1 MSEQVR
7 IALVG
12 ATGLV
17 GRAIIEQSVGRAD
30 YRLLALARR
39 EVPVPTGATM
49 DVVVAEPT
57 AWGEVMGKFR
67 PQVLI
72 SALGTTI
79 GKMGGDKDAFRA
91 IDFDLVVDTARAA
104 HEHGVER
111 CVVVS
116 SVNADP
122 RAKMFYPKVKG
133 EAEQALMK
141 IGFKRLDLLR
151 PGLLRGKRADDP
163 RFLEKAAMVVSPLT
177 DLLMQGKYRSLRSI
191 SAQDVAQ
198 AALVLAHR
206 KANGRFSHEHDA
218 LKLAAGELPR
228 LSGAVGEA

>member
-1 MSEQVR
+1 MSDQVR

-17 GRAIIEQSVGRAD
+17 GQEIIEASVGRAD

-39 EVPVPTGATM
+39 EVPVPKGATM
-49 DVVVAEPT
+49 DVVVAEP
-57 AWGEVMGKFR
+57 AEWGEVMGRFH

-91 IDFDLVVDTARAA
+91 VDFDLVVGTARAA
-104 HEHGVER
+104 HAHGVER

-122 RAKMFYPKVKG
+122 QAKMFYPKVKG

-151 PGLLRGKRADDP
+151 PGLLRGRRTDDP

-177 DLLMQGKYRSLRSI
+177 DLMMLGKYRSLRSI

-198 AALVLAHR
+198 AALALAHR
-206 KANGRFSHEHDA
+206 RANGRFGHEHDA
-218 LKLAAGELPR
+218 LKLAASELPR
-228 LSGAVGEA
+228 VSGVQGEE

>member
-17 GRAIIEQSVGRAD
+17 GRAIIELSVGRAD
-30 YRLLALARR
+30 CRLLALARR
-39 EVPVPTGATM
+39 EVPVPAGATM
-49 DVVVAEPT
+49 DVVVAGPT
-57 AWGEVMGKFR
+57 AWGEVMGTFR

-79 GKMGGDKDAFRA
+79 GKMGGDREAFRA
-91 IDFDLVVDTARAA
+91 VDYDLVVDTARAA

-122 RAKMFYPKVKG
+122 RAKMFYPRVKG

-141 IGFKRLDLLR
+141 LGFKRLDLLR
-151 PGLLRGKRADDP
+151 PGLLRGKRTDDP
-163 RFLEKAAMVVSPLT
+163 RLLEKAAMAVSPLT

-191 SAQDVAQ
+191 PAQEVAQ
-198 AALVLAHR
+198 AALALAHR

-218 LKLAAGELPR
+218 LKLAAGELSR
-228 LSGAVGEA
+228 LSGAQGDG

>member
-1 MSEQVR
+1 MSDQVR

-17 GRAIIEQSVGRAD
+17 GRAIIEESVGRAD

-39 EVPVPTGATM
+39 EVPVPKGATM
-49 DVVVAEPT
+49 DVVVAEPDGWE
-57 AWGEVMGKFR
+57 AVIERFR
-67 PQVLI
+67 PEVLI

-79 GKMGGDKDAFRA
+79 GKMDGDKEAFRA
-91 IDFDLVVDTARAA
+91 VDFDLVVDTARAA
-104 HEHGVER
+104 HRHGVER

-116 SVNADP
+116 SANADP

-141 IGFKRLDLLR
+141 LGFRRLDLLR
-151 PGLLRGKRADDP
+151 PGLLRGKRTDDP
-163 RFLEKAAMVVSPLT
+163 RLLEKAAMVVSPLT

-191 SAQDVAQ
+191 AARDVAR
-198 AALVLAHR
+198 AALALSQR

-218 LKLAAGELPR
+218 LKLAAGELAR
-228 LSGAVGEA
+228 IAEMAGGN